1 MLVYKL
7 DGEGGK
13 QEFVGRASGAQM
25 VWAKLGM
32 DTPTLRGKW
41 VKCNEMNLGDE
52 MNYEIQ

>member
-52 MNYEIQ
+52 MNYEIP